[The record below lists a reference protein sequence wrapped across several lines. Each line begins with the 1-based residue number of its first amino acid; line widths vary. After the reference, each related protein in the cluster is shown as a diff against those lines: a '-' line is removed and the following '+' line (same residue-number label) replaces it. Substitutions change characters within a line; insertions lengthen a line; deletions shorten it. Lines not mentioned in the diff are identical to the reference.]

1 MPKWDSINLNTT
13 NTVYERIHDP
23 SGIQELKL
31 EEVAKH
37 FKPKEVQSLG
47 ACPNVKSPKWQGG
60 FWATRG
66 ATL

>member
-47 ACPNVKSPKWQGG
+47 ACPNVNSPTWQGAFG
-60 FWATRG
+60 ATRG